1 MTWGKNYDLD
11 ITRLDNAI
19 AGLNGQVEDIR
30 KYVIGKL
37 KDYENTLNA
46 MKKEIEELKEYVDK
60 LKFEKFEKPYA
71 ILESKIERFEKLL
84 NSYEKMLEN
93 KTITKIEM
101 NSYHLTKAQEM
112 LLNYCNEPRSFSE
125 MEKYMKEHNLTMG
138 MNFQKLKDLGLI
150 RKEKDKWIKV
160 KELTKHP

>member
-1 MTWGKNYDLD
+1 MAWGKNYDLD
-11 ITRLDNAI
+11 IARLDNAI
-19 AGLNGQVEDIR
+19 AGLNGQLENIR

-37 KDYENTLNA
+37 KEYENTLNT
-46 MKKEIEELKEYVDK
+46 MKKEIQEMKEYVEK
-60 LKFEKFEKPYA
+60 LKYEKFDKPYA

-84 NSYEKMLEN
+84 NSYERMLEDR
-93 KTITKIEM
+93 TITKIEM

-125 MEKYMKEHNLTMG
+125 IERYMKDHGYTMG

-150 RKEKDKWIKV
+150 RKEKDKWVKV
-160 KELTKHP
+160 KELTKYP